1 MPIQYCVI
9 HNRMSPVIHMHIINL
24 ATDGRDDSHGK
35 AVILKLEGK
44 KKKKK
49 ERLIVG
55 KIPDPGPGLFVFKIF

>member
-1 MPIQYCVI
+1 
-9 HNRMSPVIHMHIINL
+9 MHIINL